1 MTEAQATEI
10 VQLLTW
16 LLQLGNL
23 LLVLLGAVAFGVIA
37 HLFMEAVGQ

>member
-1 MTEAQATEI
+1 MTEAQGVEI

-23 LLVLLGAVAFGVIA
+23 LLVLVGAVAFAVIA
-37 HLFMEAVGQ
+37 HLFFDAVGQ